1 MTKERG
7 SAAESSTAASERIEL
22 KGLYAMMLGVWYPV
36 KLYQYHHSCTSTII
50 RGKRLGHARRLIRA
64 RQWAARV
71 GHPFA

>member
-1 MTKERG
+1 MRKERG

-22 KGLYAMMLGVWYPV
+22 KGLYAMMLGGVVSRQTVPV
-36 KLYQYHHSCTSTII
+36 PS
-50 RGKRLGHARRLIRA
+50 LGHARRLIRA